1 MADVVLR
8 VGVDVGGTNT
18 DAVVVDGARVLG
30 AHKSPTTPDVTTGI
44 VRAVSAALAVAQLAP
59 QSLQAVMIG
68 TTHFTNALI
77 ERRRLAPVA
86 IVRLALPAT
95 TSVLPHADWPEDL
108 KAAVGDHT
116 YLVAGGHEY
125 DGRVLMPL
133 DEAEIV
139 KVAHD
144 LRRRGLTQV
153 ALAGVFA
160 PVNPEAELRAS
171 EILRHEHPDVQI
183 TLSHRLGG
191 IGLLERENAAILN
204 AALMPE
210 AVRVT
215 VALEGAMRTLGLAV
229 PMFISQNDG
238 TLMTPGEIG
247 QYPVLTFA
255 SGPTNSMR
263 GAAFLSGLQDAL
275 VVDIGGT
282 TSDAGVLAGGFP
294 RQAGMAVRLAGV
306 RTNFRMPDL
315 LAIGLG
321 GGSLVREQADGR
333 IRIGPDSV
341 GYELTKE
348 ALAFG
353 GDTLTTTD
361 VAVAAGL
368 ADIGERSRVAH
379 LSAALVQR
387 ALDEMR
393 RLLEA
398 AIDRVKTSAEP
409 VPVVLVGGGA
419 ILVGD
424 ELAGASRVVRP
435 ELAGCANAIGASIAQ
450 VSGEF
455 DSILTYTESGR
466 SAALEQARQT
476 ALQRAERAGAAPGTA
491 SIYSIEE
498 VPMAYMPG
506 GGTRVRVKAVGDLA
520 LEGRA

>member
-1 MADVVLR
+1 MVLR

-18 DAVVVDGARVLG
+18 DAVVVDDARVLG
-30 AHKSPTTPDVTTGI
+30 ANKSPTTPDVTSGI
-44 VRAVSAALAVAQLAP
+44 VKAVSSALAAAQIAP
-59 QSLQAVMIG
+59 QALQAVMIG

-95 TSVLPHADWPEDL
+95 TGVLPRADWPEDL
-108 KAAVGDHT
+108 KAALGDHT
-116 YLVAGGHEY
+116 YLVTGGHEY
-125 DGRVLMPL
+125 DGRELMAL
-133 DEAEIV
+133 DEAELV

-160 PVNPEAELRAS
+160 PVNPAAELRAA
-171 EILRHEHPDVQI
+171 EILRNEHPDVQI

-191 IGLLERENAAILN
+191 IGLLERENAALLN

-215 VALEGAMRTLGLAV
+215 AALEDAMRALGLAV
-229 PMFISQNDG
+229 PLFISQNDG
-238 TLMTPGEIG
+238 TLMTPHEIG

-263 GAAFLSGLQDAL
+263 GAAFLSGLKDAL

-282 TSDAGVLAGGFP
+282 TSDVGVLAGGFP

-321 GGSLVREQADGR
+321 GGSVVRELNDGR
-333 IRIGPDSV
+333 VAIGPDSV
-341 GYELTKE
+341 GYKLTDE
-348 ALAFG
+348 ALVFG
-353 GDTLTTTD
+353 GNTLTTTD
-361 VAVAAGL
+361 VAVAAGR
-368 ADIGERSRVAH
+368 ADIGDRARVRH
-379 LSAALVQR
+379 LSAGLVKR
-387 ALDEMR
+387 ALDEMQ
-393 RLLEA
+393 RLLEG

-419 ILVGD
+419 VLIGD
-424 ELAGASRVVRP
+424 TLAGASRVVRP
-435 ELAGCANAIGASIAQ
+435 EQAGCANAIGASIAQ

-455 DSILTYTESGR
+455 DSILTYSENGR
-466 SAALEQARQT
+466 AAALEGARQ
-476 ALQRAERAGAAPGTA
+476 AAIERAQAAGAAPGST

-498 VPMAYMPG
+498 VPMAYLPG
-506 GGTRVRVKAVGDLA
+506 GGTRVRVKAVGELA
-520 LEGRA
+520 LGSRA

>member
-1 MADVVLR
+1 VANVVLR

-18 DAVVVDGARVLG
+18 DAVVVDDARVLG
-30 AHKSPTTPDVTTGI
+30 ACKSPTTPDVTTGI
-44 VRAVSAALAVAQLAP
+44 VKAVSAALAAARLAP
-59 QSLQAVMIG
+59 SALQAVMIG
-68 TTHFTNALI
+68 TTHFTNALV

-95 TSVLPHADWPEDL
+95 TGVLPRADWPEDL
-108 KAAVGDHT
+108 KAAIGDHT

-125 DGRVLMPL
+125 DGRVLSPL
-133 DEAEIV
+133 DEAEVV

-144 LRRRGLTQV
+144 LRNRGMTQV
-153 ALAGVFA
+153 ALVGVFA
-160 PVNPEAELRAS
+160 PVNPEAELRAA
-171 EILRHEHPDVQI
+171 EILRHEHPEVQV

-191 IGLLERENAAILN
+191 IGLLERENATLLN

-215 VALEGAMRTLGLAV
+215 AALEDAMRTLGLAV
-229 PMFISQNDG
+229 PLFISQNDG
-238 TLMTPGEIG
+238 TLMTPSEIG
-247 QYPVLTFA
+247 HYPVLTFA

-263 GAAFLSGLQDAL
+263 GAAFLSGLKDAL

-282 TSDAGVLAGGFP
+282 TSDVGVLAGGFP

-321 GGSLVREQADGR
+321 GGSLVREQPDGR
-333 IRIGPDSV
+333 ILIGPDSV
-341 GYELTKE
+341 GYKLTEE
-348 ALAFG
+348 ALVFG
-353 GDTLTTTD
+353 GNTLTATD
-361 VAVAAGL
+361 VAVAAGH
-368 ADIGERSRVAH
+368 ADIGDRARVAH
-379 LSAALVQR
+379 LSARLVQR
-387 ALDEMR
+387 GLDEMQR
-393 RLLEA
+393 MLES

-419 ILVGD
+419 VLVGD
-424 ELAGASRVVRP
+424 ELAGASHLVRP
-435 ELAGCANAIGASIAQ
+435 EQAGCANAIGASIAQ

-455 DSILTYTESGR
+455 DSILAYTDSGR
-466 SAALEQARQT
+466 AVALEQARQS
-476 ALQRAERAGAAPGTA
+476 ALQRAEAAGARPG
-491 SIYSIEE
+491 SSVIYSVEE

-520 LEGRA
+520 LGSRP

>member
-1 MADVVLR
+1 MVLR

-30 AHKSPTTPDVTTGI
+30 ACKSPTTPDVTTGI
-44 VRAVSAALAVAQLAP
+44 VKAVSAALAAAKLPPGA
-59 QSLQAVMIG
+59 LQAVMIG
-68 TTHFTNALI
+68 TTHFTNALV

-86 IVRLALPAT
+86 VVRLALPAT
-95 TSVLPHADWPEDL
+95 TSVLPRADWPEDL
-108 KAAVGDHT
+108 QAAIGDHT

-125 DGRVLMPL
+125 DGRLLMPL
-133 DEAEIV
+133 DEAELV

-160 PVNPEAELRAS
+160 PVNPEGELRAA
-171 EILRHEHPDVQI
+171 EILRQEHPDVQV

-210 AVRVT
+210 AARVT
-215 VALEGAMRTLGLAV
+215 AALEEAMRALGLAV
-229 PMFISQNDG
+229 PLFISQNDG
-238 TLMTPGEIG
+238 TLMTPAEIG

-282 TSDAGVLAGGFP
+282 TSDVGVLAGGFP

-321 GGSLVREQADGR
+321 GGSRVRERAGGGVD
-333 IRIGPDSV
+333 IGPDSV
-341 GYELTKE
+341 GYRLTE
-348 ALAFG
+348 DALVFG
-353 GDTLTTTD
+353 GATLTTTD
-361 VAVAAGL
+361 IAVAAGL

-379 LSAALVQR
+379 LPGALVKA

-393 RLLEA
+393 RLLEG
-398 AIDRVKTSAEP
+398 AIDRVKTSADP

-419 ILVGD
+419 VLVGD

-435 ELAGCANAIGASIAQ
+435 EQAGCANAIGASIAQ

-455 DSILTYTESGR
+455 DSILTFTEGSR
-466 SAALEQARQT
+466 AAALEAARRT
-476 ALQRAERAGAAPGTA
+476 ALRRAEEAGASPGSA

-498 VPMAYMPG
+498 IPMAYLPG
-506 GGTRVRVKAVGDLA
+506 GGTRVCIKAVGDLA
-520 LEGRA
+520 LGSAA

>member
-1 MADVVLR
+1 MVLR

-18 DAVVVDGARVLG
+18 DAVVVDGAQVLG
-30 AHKSPTTPDVTTGI
+30 AHKSPTTPDVTRGI
-44 VRAVSAALAVAQLAP
+44 VAAVSAALQAAQQPP
-59 QSLQAVMIG
+59 QALQAVMIG
-68 TTHFTNALI
+68 TTHFTNALV

-95 TSVLPHADWPEDL
+95 TSVLPRADWPEDL
-108 KAAVGDHT
+108 EAAIGDHT

-125 DGRVLMPL
+125 DGRVLTPL
-133 DEAEIV
+133 DEAELV

-160 PVNPEAELRAS
+160 PVNPEAELRAA
-171 EILRHEHPDVQI
+171 EILRHENPDLQLS
-183 TLSHRLGG
+183 LSHRLGG
-191 IGLLERENAAILN
+191 IGLLERENAAMLN

-210 AVRVT
+210 AARVT
-215 VALEGAMRTLGLAV
+215 AALHDAMRALGIEV
-229 PMFISQNDG
+229 PLFISQNDG
-238 TLMTPGEIG
+238 TLMTPEEIG

-263 GAAFLSGLQDAL
+263 GAALLSGLKDAL

-282 TSDAGVLAGGFP
+282 TSDVGVLAGGFP

-321 GGSLVREQADGR
+321 GGSRVRPQPDGSV
-333 IRIGPDSV
+333 RIGPDSV
-341 GYELTKE
+341 GYRLTE
-348 ALAFG
+348 QALVFG
-353 GDTLTTTD
+353 GDVLTATD

-368 ADIGERSRVAH
+368 ADIGDRSRVAR
-379 LSAALVQR
+379 LPAADIR
-387 ALDEMR
+387 KALDEMR
-393 RLLEA
+393 RMLET

-419 ILVGD
+419 VLVGD
-424 ELAGASRVVRP
+424 ELRGASRVVRP
-435 ELAGCANAIGASIAQ
+435 ERAGCANAIGASIAQ

-455 DSILTYTESGR
+455 DSILAYTEGSRG
-466 SAALEQARQT
+466 AALEQARRA
-476 ALQRAERAGAAPGTA
+476 ALQRAEEAGAAPGST
-491 SIYSIEE
+491 SIFSIEE
-498 VPMAYMPG
+498 VPMAYLPG
-506 GGTRVRVKAVGDLA
+506 GGTRVRIKAVGELA
-520 LEGRA
+520 LGEAR